1 MWPLFNL
8 NSGGTGDV
16 QPWIFLITGKSVGW
30 AKTKRTAAV
39 STEVMATRAKM
50 ATEESV
56 IKALPLTSVTDTSP
70 FVTRC
75 KHRPAL

>member
-8 NSGGTGDV
+8 NFGGTEAV

-30 AKTKRTAAV
+30 ARKKTTAAV

-50 ATEESV
+50 APE
-56 IKALPLTSVTDTSP
+56 
-70 FVTRC
+70 
-75 KHRPAL
+75 